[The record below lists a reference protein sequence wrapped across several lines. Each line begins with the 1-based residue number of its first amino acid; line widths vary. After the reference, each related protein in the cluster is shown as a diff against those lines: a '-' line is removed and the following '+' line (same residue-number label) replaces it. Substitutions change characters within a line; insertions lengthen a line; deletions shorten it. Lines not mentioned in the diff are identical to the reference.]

1 MVDVND
7 PARRA
12 SSAETCGA
20 TSSIGLRD
28 KVIITNKDRR
38 WQRQPGFYILIK
50 NRLGVRWEDRH
61 RRARSVGAQQK
72 RKHMR
77 GELSFTL
84 ITTRLRRDRSER
96 AKI

>member
-12 SSAETCGA
+12 SSAGGA

-77 GELSFTL
+77 GELSL

>member
-12 SSAETCGA
+12 SSAGGA

-28 KVIITNKDRR
+28 KVTITNKDRR
-38 WQRQPGFYILIK
+38 LQRQPGFYILIK

-72 RKHMR
+72 HKHMR

>member
-12 SSAETCGA
+12 SSAVTCGA

-28 KVIITNKDRR
+28 KVTITNKDRR
-38 WQRQPGFYILIK
+38 LQRQPGFYILIK
-50 NRLGVRWEDRH
+50 NRLGVRWEDRL

-77 GELSFTL
+77 TL
-84 ITTRLRRDRSER
+84 VYVDHYKTT
-96 AKI
+96 